1 MDTNVYE
8 PQTQLTDLFIL
19 RTNID
24 KRSEFLS
31 LKRDLQKIPG
41 VYACTIDLD
50 DRDKVLRVECENLGI
65 DKIVTEIKGH
75 GFFCEELED

>member
-1 MDTNVYE
+1 MITEN
-8 PQTQLTDLFIL
+8 QITGTQIKDLFIL

-41 VYACTIDLD
+41 VRMCTIDLSD
-50 DRDKVLRVECENLGI
+50 CDKVLRVECENLGI
-65 DKIVTEIKGH
+65 DKIVHQVSSH

>member
-1 MDTNVYE
+1 MNTIVNKSQI
-8 PQTQLTDLFIL
+8 QTTDMFIL

-31 LKRDLQKIPG
+31 LKRDLQKIAG
-41 VYACTIDLD
+41 VYSCTIDLSD
-50 DRDKVLRVECENLGI
+50 NDKVLRVECENLGI
-65 DKIVTEIKGH
+65 DKIVNEVANH